1 MEVRVFQ
8 YLMRKSQI
16 MVVVLVFFSYFFPGE
31 EI

>member
-1 MEVRVFQ
+1 MEVQVFQ
-8 YLMRKSQI
+8 YLMRKSKI